1 MAMKRFPAHPESAS
15 GDFFVENH
23 ECVACGA
30 PHAVA
35 PDLIGWAADGDYD
48 HCIWKKQP
56 ETPEEWEQAY
66 AAFDASCVS
75 AYRYGGTDPTVVT
88 RIGPALC
95 GVPEVVVPGP
105 RRVNVPVPFAL
116 RLTASEESRWWVG
129 LKRVWR
135 ALRGSM

>member
-1 MAMKRFPAHPESAS
+1 MAVKRFPAHPESAP
-15 GDFFVENH
+15 GDFFVVNH
-23 ECVACGA
+23 ECTACGA

-35 PDLIGWAADGDYD
+35 PDLIGWSEGGD
-48 HCIWKKQP
+48 HFIWKKQP

-66 AAFDASCVS
+66 AAFAVSCVE
-75 AYRYGGTDPTVVT
+75 AYRYAGADPTVVT

-95 GVPEVVVPGP
+95 GVPVVVGPGP
-105 RRVNVPVPFAL
+105 WVPIAM

-135 ALRGSM
+135 ALRGSR